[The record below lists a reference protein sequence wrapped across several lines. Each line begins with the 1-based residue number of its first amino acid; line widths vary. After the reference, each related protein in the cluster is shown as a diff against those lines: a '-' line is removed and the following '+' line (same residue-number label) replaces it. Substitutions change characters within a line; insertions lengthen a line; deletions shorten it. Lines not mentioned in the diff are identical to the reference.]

1 MQSETFIL
9 IPGRSTEQG
18 TSVGDKS
25 SAQYRQVTRTLRVN
39 PGDLARLGLRVGDL
53 VRLRAGAAE
62 IEVACASAGDELPS
76 GMLFIAYGPES
87 SRLLDGETHGTGM
100 PDSKGIVV
108 ELVVPD
114 AREGGADA
122 APEPPPAPPPTRA
135 RSTE

>member
-1 MQSETFIL
+1 MRSETFIL

-39 PGDLARLGLRVGDL
+39 PGDLARLGLRAGDL

-87 SRLLDGETHGTGM
+87 SRLLAGETHGTGM
-100 PDSKGIVV
+100 PDSKGIEV

-122 APEPPPAPPPTRA
+122 TPEPSPAAPRLRT